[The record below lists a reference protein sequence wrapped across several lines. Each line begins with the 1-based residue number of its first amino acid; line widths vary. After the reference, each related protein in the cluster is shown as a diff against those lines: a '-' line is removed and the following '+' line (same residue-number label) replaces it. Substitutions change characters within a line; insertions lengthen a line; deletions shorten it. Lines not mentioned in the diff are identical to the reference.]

1 MKFTLTINQAGATI
15 AGLAGKLDIIDL
27 AIFDAFKDFANG
39 NRCEKKFEQNRVW
52 FWISYQALV
61 KEIPFVPIKTKDAV
75 YRRMK
80 KLAEVNIIEFH
91 PGNQKTGKAFFAWSA
106 NYDHL
111 NGRDFTEDEL
121 KMLRPKPTDEKPDPY
136 GRASVPPTDEKPY
149 NQYTKDQRTKPI
161 EKDMSAQTADGLPE
175 KPSLDA
181 NPSEIENT
189 PIPKPPAKKVKPDPN
204 ECRKVAEPLLESI
217 KQEGIRLLAE
227 NAAPEKLDR
236 LRKKYQA
243 LEKDIRIEYDTD
255 KAINL
260 LNELVGTE
268 YETETPAYRKL
279 ARLRFQKYSYAQ
291 MELVIRYKVR
301 EWKDNDKM
309 RGYLRPST
317 LFNGS
322 FAEYL
327 EAAKLDKQSP
337 LTPKD
342 APYKLE
348 PAPERKPVAAYTP

>member
-80 KLAEVNIIEFH
+80 KLAEANIIEFH
-91 PGNQKTGKAFFAWSA
+91 PGNQKTGKAFFAWAA

-121 KMLRPKPTDEKPDPY
+121 KMLRPKPTDEKPYPY

-181 NPSEIENT
+181 KEKKEERAHRPAT
-189 PIPKPPAKKVKPDPN
+189 PKPDPWTKTAAALFDRVN
-204 ECRKVAEPLLESI
+204 AEEHTAAHMEAEPFNWIAGSGRQFAAL
-217 KQEGIRLLAE
+217 KKIRLAMAEDIQKKKHAPPTEEDFSTGFEFLFRHGFRYLKRIAEQKGGQIQFTPTTIENNYNQILKYGKQTIGGRDAKRDAEQQRDADDLEDLLRMALA
-227 NAAPEKLDR
+227 
-236 LRKKYQA
+236 
-243 LEKDIRIEYDTD
+243 KDFGP
-255 KAINL
+255 AIH
-260 LNELVGTE
+260 
-268 YETETPAYRKL
+268 
-279 ARLRFQKYSYAQ
+279 S
-291 MELVIRYKVR
+291 
-301 EWKDNDKM
+301 
-309 RGYLRPST
+309 
-317 LFNGS
+317 
-322 FAEYL
+322 
-327 EAAKLDKQSP
+327 
-337 LTPKD
+337 
-342 APYKLE
+342 E
-348 PAPERKPVAAYTP
+348 PIQHRNHF

>member
-80 KLAEVNIIEFH
+80 KLAEANIIEFH

-121 KMLRPKPTDEKPDPY
+121 KMLRPKPTDEKPYPY

-181 NPSEIENT
+181 NPSEGEKT
-189 PIPKPPAKKVKPDPN
+189 PSSVLPPAKKAKPDPPPPQPLDLSTCYQHFSDPAKMRALW
-204 ECRKVAEPLLESI
+204 ERWLKYRKDIKKPLKTEDAIVTGL
-217 KQEGIRLLAE
+217 RLLYKWTSGNVATATE
-227 NAAPEKLDR
+227 IVEKSIGSGYTGLIKPEPPK
-236 LRKKYQA
+236 QPA
-243 LEKDIRIEYDTD
+243 L
-255 KAINL
+255 
-260 LNELVGTE
+260 
-268 YETETPAYRKL
+268 
-279 ARLRFQKYSYAQ
+279 FQQ
-291 MELVIRYKVR
+291 
-301 EWKDNDKM
+301 
-309 RGYLRPST
+309 P
-317 LFNGS
+317 
-322 FAEYL
+322 
-327 EAAKLDKQSP
+327 
-337 LTPKD
+337 

-348 PAPERKPVAAYTP
+348 PAPERKPIAAYTP